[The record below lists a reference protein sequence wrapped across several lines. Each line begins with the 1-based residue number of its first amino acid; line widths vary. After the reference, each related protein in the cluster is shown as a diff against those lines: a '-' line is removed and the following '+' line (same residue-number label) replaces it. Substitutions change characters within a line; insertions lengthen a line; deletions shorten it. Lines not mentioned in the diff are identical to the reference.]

1 MNWWVG
7 YLYNENPNVSTMV
20 DDSIMEDLKFGSWVR
35 FEDVKDHADSILP
48 GVYLLAHYDNKPI
61 NTPEVDSQDIIYI
74 GETTS
79 QTIRKR
85 LYQFSNSA
93 FFRKIGHSGGWT
105 YSDTFLNSEVID
117 SPPLN
122 LYVSFFAVDFSDPKE
137 SKAYIK
143 YIERLAIWRFYQKNK
158 TYPICNKS

>member
-1 MNWWVG
+1 
-7 YLYNENPNVSTMV
+7 
-20 DDSIMEDLKFGSWVR
+20 MEDLKFGSWIQ
-35 FEDVKDHADSILP
+35 FKAVKDHADSKLL
-48 GVYLLAHYDNKPI
+48 GVYLMAHYDDRTSKSPYF
-61 NTPEVDSQDIIYI
+61 DSQDIIYI

-105 YSDTFLNSEVID
+105 YSDTFLNSSIID
-117 SPPLN
+117 SPPQN
-122 LYVSFFAVDFSDPKE
+122 LYVSFLSVDFPDPKE

-143 YIERLAIWRFYQKNK
+143 YVERLASWKFYQKNK